1 MPNIETLRQI
11 ASLNQNAKQI
21 INRNPQ
27 EALALANEALN
38 LALEAQDPTSICSS
52 HYFVGSSKWRLG
64 QLTDAITSLQEAD
77 IINKYLD
84 QPVHEVEILNTLGN
98 IYLDLQI
105 YDLAFTYYQM
115 GYHAAQHQNDPK
127 MIATLLSNVGEIYR
141 ELNDY
146 EAALDHYQLS
156 LDGLK
161 NLDQKERIIY
171 PISNIGA
178 VYLAQDKL
186 DLAQEYTMQALELAR
201 FYDDR
206 IIESLSL
213 KFLGI
218 LAKKNFN
225 YSLAEDYLNQSLT
238 LYSETQELL
247 FSTDVLFE
255 LHDLYTEQN
264 KIQQALIYLNEAIMI
279 GEDLKANHILKQ
291 AYQRLVKDHQ
301 ALNNTQN
308 AFFFMEKYMEVS
320 EEIEKDKLDQKLRSI
335 QLMKQADI
343 TAQERDDYFLL
354 NQQLEKAYQSAEV
367 IHAIGRKVTA
377 TNDLEALYNIVYENL
392 SILMSSTTFGIA
404 IHSENLKALQY
415 QYLIVDEERMENH
428 FASLENKNS
437 LAVQCFIQNRSLV
450 FRTRD
455 DIKNV
460 LHQTPSSTIGSVMNS
475 MMFVPLV
482 IEDKAIGIITI
493 QNRADH
499 AYNEQS
505 LKTLETLAAY
515 IAIAIRNT
523 QKNNALKAQIEEK
536 SSIQNEL
543 AKLNKELQ
551 DLSEID
557 GLTGIANRRHFD
569 EFYEYEF
576 KRCLRSNE
584 WISLMMLD
592 IDHFKE
598 YNDHYGHLQGDEIII
613 LIAKLIAKHA
623 KRSSDLAVRFG
634 GDEFIVVL
642 SNTPLEDAHR
652 IALVIQ
658 KEISELTLLHEH
670 SPIASTISLSIGI
683 ASLIPSTECSTNAL
697 LEKADQALYKAKG
710 NGRNQIQIYKEST

>member
-11 ASLNQNAKQI
+11 ASLNQSAKQI

-27 EALALANEALN
+27 EALALANEALI
-38 LALEAQDPTSICSS
+38 LALDAQDPTSICSS
-52 HYFVGSSKWRLG
+52 HYFVGIGKWRLG
-64 QLTDAITSLQEAD
+64 QLNDAITSLQEAD
-77 IINKYLD
+77 IINKYLE
-84 QPVHEVEILNTLGN
+84 QPIHEVEILNTLGN

-105 YDLAFTYYQM
+105 YDLAFTYYQL
-115 GYHAAQHQNDPK
+115 GYHKAQHQNDPR
-127 MIATLLSNVGEIYR
+127 MIATLLSNIGEIYR

-156 LDGLK
+156 LEGLK
-161 NLDQKERIIY
+161 DVDDKDRIIY

-178 VYLAQDKL
+178 VYLAQGKY
-186 DLAQEYTMQALELAR
+186 DLAKEYTLQALELSR
-201 FYDDR
+201 FYNDK

-218 LAKKNFN
+218 LEKKNFN
-225 YSLAEDYLNQSLT
+225 YRLAEDYLDQSLT
-238 LYSETQELL
+238 LYSQTQELL

-264 KIQQALIYLNEAIMI
+264 KIQQALIYLSEAIMI

-291 AYQRLVKDHQ
+291 AYQRLIKDHQ
-301 ALNNTQN
+301 ALNNAQN
-308 AFFFMEKYMEVS
+308 AFYFMEKYTEVS
-320 EEIEKDKLDQKLRSI
+320 ELIENDKLEQKLRSI

-392 SILMSSTTFGIA
+392 SKLMASTTFGIA
-404 IHSENLKALQY
+404 IHNDALKALQY
-415 QYLIVDEERMENH
+415 QYLIVDEERMEKH

-437 LAVQCFIQNRSLV
+437 LAVQCFTQNRSFV

-455 DIKNV
+455 EIKDI
-460 LHQTPSSTIGSVMNS
+460 LHQAPPSSIGNVMNS

-515 IAIAIRNT
+515 VAIAIRNT
-523 QKNNALKAQIEEK
+523 QKNNALKVEIEEK
-536 SSIQNEL
+536 NLIQDEL

-576 KRCLRSNE
+576 KRCLRSQE
-584 WISLMMLD
+584 WMSLMMLD

-642 SNTPLEDAHR
+642 SNTTQEDAHH
-652 IALVIQ
+652 IALNIQ
-658 KEISELTLLHEH
+658 KEVQALALVHAFNPVFPS
-670 SPIASTISLSIGI
+670 ISLSIGI
-683 ASLIPSTECSTNAL
+683 ASLIPNVDSSTNEL
-697 LEKADQALYKAKG
+697 LDKADQALYKAKE
-710 NGRNQIQIYKEST
+710 NGRNQIQVY

>member
-27 EALALANEALN
+27 EALTLANEALN

-264 KIQQALIYLNEAIMI
+264 KIQQALIYLSEAIMI

>member
-1 MPNIETLRQI
+1 MPNIEKLRRI

-27 EALALANEALN
+27 EALDLATEALS
-38 LALEAQDPTSICSS
+38 LALESQDSTSITSS
-52 HYFVGSSKWRLG
+52 HYFIGSAKWRLG

-77 IINKYLD
+77 IINKYLE

-105 YDLAFTYYQM
+105 YDLAFTYYQL
-115 GYHAAQHQNDPK
+115 GYHKAQHQNDPK

-141 ELNDY
+141 ELNDN

-156 LDGLK
+156 LEGLK
-161 NLDQKERIIY
+161 NLEEKDRIIY

-178 VYLAQDKL
+178 VYLSQGKL
-186 DLAQEYTMQALELAR
+186 DLAEEYTLQALELAR
-201 FYDDR
+201 FYDDK

-225 YSLAEDYLNQSLT
+225 YRLAEDYLDQSLT
-238 LYSETQELL
+238 LYSQTKELL

-264 KIQQALIYLNEAIMI
+264 KIQQSLIYLSEAIMI
-279 GEDLKANHILKQ
+279 GEDLNAKHILKQ
-291 AYQRLVKDHQ
+291 AYQRLIKDHQ

-308 AFFFMEKYMEVS
+308 AYYFMEKYMEVS
-320 EEIEKDKLDQKLRSI
+320 EEIESVKLEQKRRSI

-377 TNDLEALYNIVYENL
+377 TDDLEALYNIVYENL
-392 SILMSSTTFGIA
+392 SILMASTTFGIA
-404 IHSENLKALQY
+404 IHSEKLNALQY

-428 FASLENKNS
+428 FASLDNKNS

-460 LHQTPSSTIGSVMNS
+460 LNQNPSTMIGNVMNS

-523 QKNNALKAQIEEK
+523 QKNNALKVEIEEK
-536 SSIQNEL
+536 NSIQVEL
-543 AKLNKELQ
+543 AKLNKELL

-569 EFYEYEF
+569 EFYDYEF
-576 KRCLRSNE
+576 KRCLRSHE

-642 SNTPLEDAHR
+642 SNTPQEDTLQ
-652 IALVIQ
+652 IAMNIQ
-658 KEISELTLLHEH
+658 EEVKARTLIHEY
-670 SPIASTISLSIGI
+670 SPIAPHISLSIGI
-683 ASLIPSTECSTNAL
+683 TSMIPSTETSPNEL
-697 LEKADQALYKAKG
+697 LDKADQALYKAKE
-710 NGRNQIQIYKEST
+710 NGRNQIQIY

>member
-1 MPNIETLRQI
+1 MPNIETLRRI
-11 ASLNQNAKQI
+11 ASLNQSAKQI

-27 EALALANEALN
+27 EALALANEALS
-38 LALEAQDPTSICSS
+38 LALVSNDPTSLCSS
-52 HYFVGSSKWRLG
+52 YYYVGSSKWRLG
-64 QLTDAITSLQEAD
+64 QLNDAIQSLQEAD
-77 IINKYLD
+77 IINKSLD

-115 GYHAAQHQNDPK
+115 GYHAAQLQDDPR
-127 MIATLLSNVGEIYR
+127 MIATLLSNIGEIYR

-146 EAALDHYQLS
+146 DAALSHYKMSLEGLQLV
-156 LDGLK
+156 
-161 NLDQKERIIY
+161 KEKDRIIY

-178 VYLAQDKL
+178 VYLAQEKYDM
-186 DLAQEYTMQALELAR
+186 AEEYTLKALELAR
-201 FYDDR
+201 LYEDK

-225 YSLAEDYLNQSLT
+225 YRLAEDYLDQSLT
-238 LYSETQELL
+238 LYSQTQELL
-247 FSTDVLFE
+247 FSSDVLFE

-264 KIQQALIYLNEAIMI
+264 KIQQSLIYLSEAIMI
-279 GEDLKANHILKQ
+279 GEDLNAKHILKQ

-308 AFFFMEKYMEVS
+308 AFYFMEKFVQVS
-320 EEIEKDKLDQKLRSI
+320 EEIENAKLDQKLRSI

-377 TNDLEALYNIVYENL
+377 TNDLEILYNLVYENL
-392 SILMSSTTFGIA
+392 SKLMSSTTFGIA
-404 IHSENLKALQY
+404 IHNETLNALQY
-415 QYLIVDEERMENH
+415 QYLIVDEARMEKH
-428 FASLENKNS
+428 FASLDNKNS
-437 LAVQCFIQNRSLV
+437 LAVHCFIQNKSLI

-455 DIKNV
+455 EIKSILN
-460 LHQTPSSTIGSVMNS
+460 QMPSSTIGNVMNS

-523 QKNNALKAQIEEK
+523 QKNNALKAEIEEK
-536 SSIQNEL
+536 NEIQNEL

-569 EFYEYEF
+569 EFYAYEF
-576 KRCLRSNE
+576 KRCLRSQE
-584 WISLMMLD
+584 WMSLMMLD

-598 YNDHYGHLQGDEIII
+598 YNDHYGHIQGDEIII

-642 SNTPLEDAHR
+642 SNTPQNDAIL
-652 IALVIQ
+652 IAEHIQ
-658 KEISELTLLHEH
+658 AEIKQLALLHEY
-670 SPIASTISLSIGI
+670 SPVASNVTLSIGLS
-683 ASLIPSTECSTNAL
+683 SLIPHAKTSMNDL
-697 LEKADQALYKAKG
+697 LDQADQALYKAKA
-710 NGRNQIQIYKEST
+710 NGRNQIQIY